1 MFSIASRDADVVVM
15 LQVFLKAV
23 RENEVE
29 TVERMLVFFR
39 NENQFVN
46 HRETTTLNAPL
57 HTSCKLGYYVL
68 LLTMRQFFLNF
79 SYGNVECVV

>member
-1 MFSIASRDADVVVM
+1 MQKKLVTCSIARRDADVVVM

-68 LLTMRQFFLNF
+68 LLTMR
-79 SYGNVECVV
+79 